1 MNSGN
6 KNFVISSKTDSSPKF
21 VKSPKNLKLLLF
33 SILQKLCLE
42 RAREYSKRIHFEFDK
57 WLKFGYTNSNP
68 DLLPVINEEIE
79 RRWNKALPKVFRCT
93 ECGKY
98 RLIEDFDKMKE
109 LDAAFFTCQDNPD
122 SVSHFQR
129 KK

>member
-1 MNSGN
+1 M
-6 KNFVISSKTDSSPKF
+6 
-21 VKSPKNLKLLLF
+21 
-33 SILQKLCLE
+33 
-42 RAREYSKRIHFEFDK
+42 
-57 WLKFGYTNSNP
+57 
-68 DLLPVINEEIE
+68 INEEIE

-129 KK
+129 KKIIFYLFLYFRNTIPATKKNKKFTQNS